1 MSLHVDDSFELPRF
15 TVRQPSHPQMA
26 PGIPDDAYYDDK
38 RPLPRMAPLDDMPAL
53 SPMGTPQLPSG
64 SLSRSQSMAGPRRQQ
79 HPDDLE
85 RTLSESSRPYYA
97 QQQYDPYASRDPYA
111 QAQEHIRRGS
121 YTTDQHKDYSAH
133 PQMSA
138 PYAAGTPTAS
148 NTYNDPY
155 APRDVKA
162 EPQSPRFQY
171 PPGEQGRAPYPQ
183 DMRTPYSPMDAQPAS
198 AGAPRAYAP
207 PARAPS
213 ASTPNTPMTNAYAPR
228 PPSQYYAPKPARQGF
243 RPVRDPKDLQP
254 RVNPAPPGRR
264 FSEGIYLSPLRA
276 LTTHIAQTYNICN
289 PEFRYETA
297 HNPRR
302 VLTKPSK
309 PVHNDGYDNEDYDYI
324 LYVNDWLGPDDGR
337 NKYLILDVLGQGT
350 FGQVV
355 KCQNIKTHEIVAV
368 KVVKNKPAYFNQSMM
383 EVTILELLNTTWDP
397 NDEHHILRMRD
408 QFIHKNH
415 LCLVFELLSSNLYEL
430 IKQNQFGGLSTQLVK
445 VFTTQLLDAL
455 TVLNEARLIHCDL
468 KPENI
473 LLMSLQSPQI
483 KVIDFGSACHERQT
497 VYTYIQSRFYRS
509 PEVLLGMSYTS
520 AIDMW
525 SLGCIAVELFLG
537 LPLFPGT
544 SEYNQI
550 TRIVEMLGMP
560 PSYMLEMGKQTNNF
574 FSSYTDEYGRKRY
587 RLKSLEQYSREH
599 NTNEQPGKKYFAATT
614 LPDIIRTAAGAN
626 KSGKLTENDK
636 ESNSRASFID
646 FVSGLLNLNPIERWS
661 PQQAKGHPFI
671 TGERF
676 ERPYIPSGTNPRNTP
691 TTAVATPAVDP
702 KRPYGGLVP
711 QQTKGQRAYQDAAT
725 YNAHLN
731 QHQVYTAQA
740 AANQSASQAF
750 RNPYAMPPPPQSQPQ
765 QQQPPPPPS
774 AYGDPGPV
782 PGPVDYGQQQQAQ
795 RPPMQHQQ
803 SSQSI
808 GGQAQYGAQG
818 GNRGA
823 PPPNPPSSSYYPPSR
838 TRANTI
844 NQMDIVPPA
853 LARIA
858 NNIGVDASALK
869 RNTLTPVLN
878 REEAIKEWERRQT
891 GKRTHQPYPQLEYLQ
906 QQAELS
912 SSAWSQQ
919 QPGGGQQP
927 GRFGMPFN
935 APPAAV
941 VHDIQ
946 DKGGMRGG
954 PVRYDQQPYVG
965 GTNQYRP
972 SGGYQPNNGYEPGY
986 DRVDSVGSM
995 YAPLQP
1001 SQYYGPGAA
1010 GAASGPAGSSSRGPV
1025 TSPPSSSA
1033 SFYGGGVV
1041 PSGQPHRNL
1050 FQPGQGQGNAQGGG
1064 QTSPQTGPGVQD
1076 LSGDLDGDP
1085 IYRQELLRRVEWP
1098 DYYDVASP
1106 DDDPMA
1112 RYRPRNARQQPT
1124 AGGGEGS
1131 RSIPDSGVP
1140 MQQFVLTEQ
1149 RAEVA
1154 EHENQRLRKRVGELE
1169 CELGDLKLSYG
1180 EQTKKLDVLKR
1191 KYDEVVSDNVIVREN
1206 NRLLEKELESKKRKL
1221 EEQRKKLKGVRSA
1234 GLVLSRV
1241 HSTLGA
1247 RLPHKMF
1254 DAPCDDQ
1261 FEQSEIKFMSDLRD
1275 FVNMAIYSS
1284 QRNAAE
1290 CLRIAR
1296 DPETL
1301 QPCRVSYP
1309 RT

>member
-1 MSLHVDDSFELPRF
+1 MSLHVEHELAYDDGFDLPRF
-15 TVRQPSHPQMA
+15 AVRQPQTRPDEPYYAGPAHHQQSPHPPSQPSQPPPA
-26 PGIPDDAYYDDK
+26 ALQTDDK
-38 RPLPRMAPLDDMPAL
+38 RPLPRMQLMDDHSMSMPPSM
-53 SPMGTPQLPSG
+53 SPMGTPMGNLA
-64 SLSRSQSMAGPRRQQ
+64 RSQSMASRPPR
-79 HPDDLE
+79 HGEDLE
-85 RTLSESSRPYYA
+85 RALSDSARPVYY
-97 QQQYDPYASRDPYA
+97 YSDPYA

-121 YTTDQHKDYSAH
+121 YADARKDYPSA
-133 PQMSA
+133 
-138 PYAAGTPTAS
+138 YAAGTPAAS
-148 NTYNDPY
+148 NTYSDPY
-155 APRDVKA
+155 APPRSAKP
-162 EPQSPRFQY
+162 EPASPRFQQY
-171 PPGEQGRAPYPQ
+171 P
-183 DMRTPYSPMDAQPAS
+183 PYSPMDAQPPS
-198 AGAPRAYAP
+198 NRPY

-213 ASTPNTPMTNAYAPR
+213 ASTPNTPMANAYAPQFY
-228 PPSQYYAPKPARQGF
+228 SPKPPRQGF
-243 RPVRDPKDLQP
+243 RPVHDPKDLQP
-254 RVNPAPPGRR
+254 RVNPAPAGRR
-264 FSEGIYLSPLRA
+264 FADGTYLSPLRA
-276 LTTHIAQTYNICN
+276 LTTHITQTYNICN
-289 PEFRYETA
+289 PDFRYETA

-309 PVHNDGYDNEDYDYI
+309 PAHNDGYDNEDYDYI

-574 FSSYTDEYGRKRY
+574 FSAYTDEYGRKRY
-587 RLKSLEQYSREH
+587 RLKSIDQYSREH

-614 LPDIIRTAAGAN
+614 LPDIIKTAAGAA
-626 KSGKLTENDK
+626 KTGKLTENDK

-676 ERPYIPSGTNPRNTP
+676 ERPYVPTGTNPRNTP
-691 TTAVATPAVDP
+691 TSAVAATVTPAVDP

-731 QHQVYTAQA
+731 QHQAYTAQA

-750 RNPYAMPPPPQSQPQ
+750 RNPYALPPPPQAQHGISPQQQQQ
-765 QQQPPPPPS
+765 QQQPPLQQQQPP
-774 AYGDPGPV
+774 AVYVDPGP
-782 PGPVDYGQQQQAQ
+782 GAGQDYGQQQ
-795 RPPMQHQQ
+795 RPPLVHQQ
-803 SSQSI
+803 SAQSI
-808 GGQAQYGAQG
+808 SNQSMSSQLGSNVYAATA

-858 NNIGVDASALK
+858 SNIGVDASALK

-891 GKRTHQPYPQLEYLQ
+891 GKRAHQPYPQLEYLQ
-906 QQAELS
+906 QQAELAS
-912 SSAWSQQ
+912 SSWPQQ
-919 QPGGGQQP
+919 QPGQQP
-927 GRFGMPFN
+927 GRFAMPFN

-954 PVRYDQQPYVG
+954 PVRYDQQPYVSGVNRYAG
-965 GTNQYRP
+965 GGGGGSQA
-972 SGGYQPNNGYEPGY
+972 GGYQANNGYDNY
-986 DRVDSVGSM
+986 DRGDPMGSM

-1001 SQYYGPGAA
+1001 TQYYGPGAGSGGGGGG
-1010 GAASGPAGSSSRGPV
+1010 GATRGPV
-1025 TSPPSSSA
+1025 SPPSSNT

-1041 PSGQPHRNL
+1041 PSGQPHRNP
-1050 FQPGQGQGNAQGGG
+1050 FQPGQGQGGAPAGPGQG
-1064 QTSPQTGPGVQD
+1064 QTSPQTGPGGKRM
-1076 LSGDLDGDP
+1076 SGMDA
-1085 IYRQELLRRVEWP
+1085 WP
-1098 DYYDVASP
+1098 
-1106 DDDPMA
+1106 
-1112 RYRPRNARQQPT
+1112 R
-1124 AGGGEGS
+1124 
-1131 RSIPDSGVP
+1131 
-1140 MQQFVLTEQ
+1140 
-1149 RAEVA
+1149 
-1154 EHENQRLRKRVGELE
+1154 
-1169 CELGDLKLSYG
+1169 
-1180 EQTKKLDVLKR
+1180 
-1191 KYDEVVSDNVIVREN
+1191 
-1206 NRLLEKELESKKRKL
+1206 
-1221 EEQRKKLKGVRSA
+1221 
-1234 GLVLSRV
+1234 
-1241 HSTLGA
+1241 
-1247 RLPHKMF
+1247 
-1254 DAPCDDQ
+1254 
-1261 FEQSEIKFMSDLRD
+1261 
-1275 FVNMAIYSS
+1275 
-1284 QRNAAE
+1284 
-1290 CLRIAR
+1290 
-1296 DPETL
+1296 
-1301 QPCRVSYP
+1301 
-1309 RT
+1309 